1 VTPGYSAAVPAQQD
15 PPVSFLEQHLSGGV
29 WRADPP
35 FSSVTFKV
43 RHLGARDYR
52 AGFKDIDATLDVAAG
67 TLVATVPVASL
78 DLNNPIIRARMLSD
92 EFLAA
97 ERFPEVRWVVSD
109 FRGDATR
116 AIAVSGELAIHGRTR
131 SVEATGR
138 IGLPGP
144 GLLSPENRVGI
155 ELTVTVDRRDFG
167 LDWQEELPG
176 GGDTLGWD
184 VTLEALLEFV
194 EQG

>member
-1 VTPGYSAAVPAQQD
+1 M
-15 PPVSFLEQHLSGGV
+15 SFLADHLGGGI

-52 AGFKDIDATLDVAAG
+52 AGFREIDATLDVAAG
-67 TLVATVPVASL
+67 TLVASVPVASL
-78 DLNNPIIRARMLSD
+78 DLNNPIIRERMLSD
-92 EFLAA
+92 EFLDAT
-97 ERFPEVRWVVSD
+97 RFPAVRWVVEQVA
-109 FRGDATR
+109 GDDSR
-116 AIAVSGELAIHGRTR
+116 ALTAGGELSIHGHTQT
-131 SVEATGR
+131 VTATGKA
-138 IGLPGP
+138 GLPGP

-155 ELTVTVDRRDFG
+155 ELSATIDRRDFG
-167 LDWQEELPG
+167 LDWQEPLPG

-194 EQG
+194 EQA

>member
-1 VTPGYSAAVPAQQD
+1 VSARQD
-15 PPVSFLEQHLSGGV
+15 QPVSFLEQHLSGGV

-35 FSSVTFKV
+35 FSSVTFTI
-43 RHLGARDYR
+43 RHLGERDYR
-52 AGFKDIDATLDVAAG
+52 VGFRDIDATLDVAAG

-78 DLNNPIIRARMLSD
+78 ELNNPLIRERMLSD
-92 EFLAA
+92 EFLDAD
-97 ERFPEVRWVVSD
+97 RFPEVRWVVSE

-116 AIAVSGELAIHGRTR
+116 AIVVPGALEIHGHTHT
-131 SVEATGR
+131 VEATGR

-155 ELTVTVDRRDFG
+155 ELSATVDRREFG
-167 LDWQEELPG
+167 IDWQEPLPG

-184 VTLEALLEFV
+184 VTLEALLEFA
-194 EQG
+194 EQ

>member
-1 VTPGYSAAVPAQQD
+1 MSAQSQQ
-15 PPVSFLEQHLSGGV
+15 PVSFLEQHLTGGV

-52 AGFKDIDATLDVAAG
+52 AGFKEIDATLDVGAG
-67 TLVATVPVASL
+67 TLTATVPVASL
-78 DLNNPIIRARMLSD
+78 DLNNPIIRERMLSA
-92 EFLAA
+92 EFLDAQ
-97 ERFPEVRWVVSD
+97 RFPEVNWVVSQ
-109 FRGDATR
+109 FSGDATR
-116 AIAVSGELAIHGRTR
+116 AIVVQGALSIHGHTQA
-131 SVEATGR
+131 VEATGR

-155 ELTVTVDRRDFG
+155 ELSTTIDRREFG
-167 LDWQEELPG
+167 LGWQEELPG

-194 EQG
+194 EQV

>member
-1 VTPGYSAAVPAQQD
+1 MD
-15 PPVSFLEQHLSGGV
+15 HLGGGV
-29 WRADPP
+29 WRADAP

-52 AGFKDIDATLDVAAG
+52 AGFREIDATLDVAAG
-67 TLVATVPVASL
+67 TLAASVPVASL
-78 DLNNPIIRARMLSD
+78 DLNNPVIRERMLSA
-92 EFLAA
+92 EFLDAA
-97 ERFPEVRWVVSD
+97 RFPEVRWVVSQIE
-109 FRGDATR
+109 GDDSR
-116 AIAVSGELAIHGRTR
+116 ALRASGELSIHGHTETVAA
-131 SVEATGR
+131 SGR

-155 ELTVTVDRRDFG
+155 ELAATVDRRDYG

-194 EQG
+194 EQV

>member
-1 VTPGYSAAVPAQQD
+1 MG
-15 PPVSFLEQHLSGGV
+15 FLDDHLGAGL
-29 WRADPP
+29 WRADAP

-52 AGFKDIDATLDVAAG
+52 AGFRDIDATLDTAAG
-67 TLVATVPVASL
+67 TLVASVPVASL
-78 DLNNPIIRARMLSD
+78 DLNNPVIRQRMLSS
-92 EFLAA
+92 EFLDAA
-97 ERFPEVRWVVSD
+97 RFPHVTWSVSKIA
-109 FRGDATR
+109 GDDSR
-116 AIAVSGELAIHGRTR
+116 AINATGELSIHGHTQK
-131 SVEATGR
+131 VTATGK

-144 GLLSPENRVGI
+144 GLLSPDNRVGV
-155 ELTVTVDRRDFG
+155 ELTSTVDRRDFG

-194 EQG
+194 EQA